1 MYSKMA
7 AKVSTGSLNVLYGVN
22 LRLYQTAICCFS
34 MWSTDPEYAGYQTL
48 IITVIMGIWA
58 VTYILLYVVVG
69 LYIRSHPIIKCLRC
83 TGWT

>member
-1 MYSKMA
+1 MCVCVCVCVCMYSKMA

-58 VTYILLYVVVG
+58 VTLTYFCLSLSDCTYV
-69 LYIRSHPIIKCLRC
+69 H
-83 TGWT
+83 TQ